1 MKSEK
6 LHRGNLA
13 GDAIV
18 AGDGTRIWKARD
30 DPQSIPE
37 RRFENPIRAALGELR
52 EAYYIGMM
60 LVYGLGD
67 CEVQSVEVEI

>member
-6 LHRGNLA
+6 LHRGSLA

-18 AGDGTRIWKARD
+18 AGDGMRIWEARD

-52 EAYYIGMM
+52 EAYYIGMR
-60 LVYGLGD
+60 LVYRLGNRV
-67 CEVQSVEVEI
+67 VQSVKVEM